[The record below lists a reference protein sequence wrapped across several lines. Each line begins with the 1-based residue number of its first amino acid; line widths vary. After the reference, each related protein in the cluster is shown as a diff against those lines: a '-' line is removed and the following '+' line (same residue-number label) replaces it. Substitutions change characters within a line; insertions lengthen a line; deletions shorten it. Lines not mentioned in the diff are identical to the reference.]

1 MTPFEFLGE
10 EYDLELYRTSYASN
24 SSLAIVAKCNGKD
37 FATITVNLPY
47 AYLDSER
54 EAFIDE
60 NNLPGITAWLKRNK
74 LIAPAAGND
83 RHHSGFCEYRKWKF
97 DIDRIPLT
105 EQEKYLRSEEYVID
119 SVIKGNF
126 TQARKRVRCYAH
138 DPVSIIRNAR
148 ENYSEEIAEKVASII
163 LS

>member
-10 EYDLELYRTSYASN
+10 EYDLELYRTSYAVDG
-24 SSLAIVAKCNGKD
+24 SLAIVAKCNGED

-47 AYLDSER
+47 AYLDGER

-83 RHHSGFCEYRKWKF
+83 RHSSGFCEYRKWIF

-105 EQEKYLRSEEYVID
+105 EEEQYLSSEEYVID
-119 SVIKGNF
+119 SVINGNL
-126 TQARKRVRCYAH
+126 TQARELVREYAH
-138 DPVSIIRNAR
+138 NPISIIRNAR

>member
-10 EYDLELYRTSYASN
+10 EYDLELYRTSYAVDG
-24 SSLAIVAKCNGKD
+24 SLAIVAKCNGED

-47 AYLDSER
+47 AYLGSER
-54 EAFIDE
+54 EAFVDE

-74 LIAPAAGND
+74 LITPAAGND
-83 RHHSGFCEYRKWKF
+83 RHRSGFCEYRKWIF
-97 DIDRIPLT
+97 DIDKIPFT
-105 EQEKYLRSEEYVID
+105 EEEQYLRSEEYVIE
-119 SVIKGNF
+119 SVINGNL
-126 TQARKRVRCYAH
+126 TQARELVRDYDH
-138 DPVSIIRNAR
+138 NPISIIRNAR

>member
-10 EYDLELYRTSYASN
+10 EYNLELYRTSYVSN
-24 SSLAIVAKCNGKD
+24 SSLAIVAKCNGED

-54 EAFIDE
+54 EAFVDE
-60 NNLPGITAWLKRNK
+60 NNLPGITDWLKRNK

-83 RHHSGFCEYRKWKF
+83 RHRSGFCEYRKWIF
-97 DIDRIPLT
+97 DVDKIPFT
-105 EQEKYLRSEEYVID
+105 EEEQYLRSEEYVID
-119 SVIKGNF
+119 SVINGNLS
-126 TQARKRVRCYAH
+126 QARGLVREYAH
-138 DPVSIIRNAR
+138 NPISIIRNAR